1 MSSSRIVCTAGAIL
15 LVGALSGC
23 GSDDPVSSS
32 SLQSSPPSA
41 PTNLRFQQ
49 SLLTWDPSPDS
60 DIIGYEVE
68 ADLPDPQVSFVRVS
82 PQMTAITAFDVSV
95 GQAEWDNTWYRVRA
109 VDVTGVRSA
118 PSNSVYVTAN
128 PTSAGDPS
136 APDGQPVVDAGP
148 LKP

>member
-1 MSSSRIVCTAGAIL
+1 MSSSRLVSIAGAIL

-23 GSDDPVSSS
+23 GSDNPVASG
-32 SLQSSPPSA
+32 SLQASPPSA

-68 ADLPDPQVSFVRVS
+68 ADLPDPQVSFVRVT
-82 PQMTAITAFDVSV
+82 PQMTAITAFDVSAV
-95 GQAEWDNTWYRVRA
+95 HADWDNVWYRVRA
-109 VDVTGVRSA
+109 VDITGTRSA
-118 PSNSVYVTAN
+118 PSNSVYVTGN
-128 PTSAGDPS
+128 PTSAG
-136 APDGQPVVDAGP
+136 APPMPEDQPMVDAGP